1 MTNIRVLG
9 TDRNGRGQGTIR
21 VFKENEA
28 QKAVAFMRDW
38 IKWGDAGDTV
48 RAILYVNGEQKKFIK
63 GFVKKA

>member
-9 TDRNGRGQGTIR
+9 TTHKGERQGTIR
-21 VFKENEA
+21 IFKENEV
-28 QKAVAFMRDW
+28 QKAIAFMCDW

-48 RAILYVNGEQKKFIK
+48 RAILYVDGQQKKFIK